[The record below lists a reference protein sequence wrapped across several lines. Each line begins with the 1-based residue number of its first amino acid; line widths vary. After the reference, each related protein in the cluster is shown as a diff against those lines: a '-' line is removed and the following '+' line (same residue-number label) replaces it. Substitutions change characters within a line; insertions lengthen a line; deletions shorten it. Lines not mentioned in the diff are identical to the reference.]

1 MTKKCKSCNCEKP
14 FSDFHGNGTYGGD
27 KRYKSRC
34 KICTNEKPRNKKNN
48 LIKAHF
54 GAWRCS
60 KCGMEGRPIQFDCHH
75 VRGVKKFRV
84 SQYFRKSKDS
94 EKVFIEELEKC
105 DLLCANCH
113 RLEHD
118 VTSPQKTPSTMFS
131 PPIKVQTNHDLIRV
145 L

>member
-1 MTKKCKSCNCEKP
+1 VTKKCKQCNCEKP
-14 FSDFHGNGTYGGD
+14 FSGFHGNGTYKGV
-27 KRYKSRC
+27 KRYKSVC
-34 KICTNEKPRNKKNN
+34 KICTNEKPKNRKNN

-60 KCGMEGRPIQFDCHH
+60 KCGMEGKPIQFDCHH

-84 SQYFRKSKDS
+84 SQYFRKKTDS
-94 EKVFIEELEKC
+94 EKVFIEELKKC

-118 VTSPQKTPSTMFS
+118 VVPIEKQPFTSE
-131 PPIKVQTNHDLIRV
+131 PIRHDLIRV